1 MINVKKQVKINDLVN
16 FKNIKIFQHDD
27 YFKVSLDSIL
37 LANFVNVNSNKL
49 KIIDLCTGNAPIPLI
64 LSTKTKSLI
73 YGVELQEE
81 VYNLAV
87 KTIKYNK
94 LENQIILINKD
105 IKKLYKEF
113 ESDCFDIVICNPPYF
128 KKNNNSNININ
139 FVKAIAKHEI
149 GINLNDVI
157 LVSKKL
163 LKNKGDIYL
172 IHKTERLIDI
182 LELMKNNNIEPK
194 IIRFVYPKQEKES
207 NLVLISG
214 KKNGKRGIKLLKPL
228 FVHNGDGTYT
238 EEVLKMFAKEEL

>member
-1 MINVKKQVKINDLVN
+1 MKKQVKINNLVN

-37 LANFVNVNSNKL
+37 LANFVNINSGKL

-73 YGVELQEE
+73 YGVELQKEI
-81 VYNLAV
+81 YNLAV
-87 KTIKYNK
+87 ETVKYNK
-94 LENQIILINKD
+94 LENQIKLINND

-113 ESDCFDIVICNPPYF
+113 ETDCFDIITCNPPYF
-128 KKNNNSNININ
+128 KKNNKSNVNN
-139 FVKAIAKHEI
+139 NKVKAIAKHEI
-149 GINLNDVI
+149 NISLNDII
-157 LVSKKL
+157 LISKKL

-182 LELMKNNNIEPK
+182 LELMKNNNLEPK
-194 IIRFVYPKQEKES
+194 IIRFIYPKQEKES

-228 FVHNGDGTYT
+228 FIHNEDGSYT
-238 EEVLKMFAKEEL
+238 EEVLKMFSKEEL

>member
-1 MINVKKQVKINDLVN
+1 MKKQVKINNLVN

-37 LANFVNVNSNKL
+37 LANFVNINSGKL

-73 YGVELQEE
+73 YGVELQKEI
-81 VYNLAV
+81 YNLAV
-87 KTIKYNK
+87 ETVKYNK
-94 LENQIILINKD
+94 LEKQIKLINND
-105 IKKLYKEF
+105 IKKIYKEI
-113 ESDCFDIVICNPPYF
+113 ETDCFDIITCNPPYF
-128 KKNNNSNININ
+128 KKNNKSNLNN
-139 FVKAIAKHEI
+139 NKVKAIAKHEI
-149 GINLNDVI
+149 NISLNDII
-157 LVSKKL
+157 LISKKL

-182 LELMKNNNIEPK
+182 LELMKNNTLEPK
-194 IIRFVYPKQEKES
+194 IIRFIYPKQEKES

-228 FVHNGDGTYT
+228 FIHNDDGSYT
-238 EEVLKMFAKEEL
+238 EEVLKMFSMEEL